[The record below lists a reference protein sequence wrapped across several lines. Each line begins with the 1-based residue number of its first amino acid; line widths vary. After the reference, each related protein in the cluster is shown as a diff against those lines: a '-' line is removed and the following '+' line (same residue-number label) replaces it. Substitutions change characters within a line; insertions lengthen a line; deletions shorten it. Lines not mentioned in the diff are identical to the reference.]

1 MSNLS
6 STRTDRRTALKDQQS
21 LYTSARDAGALNRL
35 PPAYEVVP
43 VAPGT
48 PANAVVVD
56 AGIAVGGVA
65 VSGTYFDAQWSDNS
79 NFFLS
84 ISIGGGYGCNP
95 WYYPACYNWC
105 GGWAPYSSPWYG
117 SCWYGGRLSWCRPWY
132 YPTCWYDPW
141 CPSYSWP
148 AAYAPGWS
156 LCFGWGAWSTSF
168 V

>member
-1 MSNLS
+1 MIRTDSSRPLLADSMSNLS
-6 STRTDRRTALKDQQS
+6 STRTNRATALKDQQS

-43 VAPGT
+43 VAAGT

-65 VSGTYFDAQWSDNS
+65 VSGTYFNAQWCDNS

-95 WYYPACYNWC
+95 WYYPSCYNWC
-105 GGWAPYSSPWYG
+105 GGSAPYCSPWYG
-117 SCWYGGRLSWCRPWY
+117 SCWYSEKTELVPY
-132 YPTCWYDPW
+132 LVLPDV
-141 CPSYSWP
+141 
-148 AAYAPGWS
+148 
-156 LCFGWGAWSTSF
+156 L